1 VTHFFRA
8 LPDLVRVGLAGV
20 AAYRAEMAI
29 WILSATM
36 PLVMLA
42 LWDAVAAEGPI
53 AGLDALDLGRY
64 FVAALVVRQLS
75 SAWLLWE
82 LNQEIRSGRLST
94 RLLKPMHPL
103 LQHGVDMLVAV
114 PLRLLV
120 LSPVLVGLALLRPD
134 LVWLPTLPHAI
145 AFAFA
150 LAAAWAVNFLIQ
162 ALFAI
167 LSFWID
173 KSDAL
178 FGVWFGLYSLLSGY
192 VAPMDVFPEGV
203 ARVLRLLPFRA
214 MLGGPVE
221 ILAGLSTPAEIATDL
236 AVAWGW
242 TFALLALVLVGWRI
256 GVRRYGAF
264 GA

>member
-1 VTHFFRA
+1 MTHLARA

-20 AAYRAEMAI
+20 SAYRAEMII

-42 LWDAVAAEGPI
+42 LWDAVAAGGPV
-53 AGLDALDLGRY
+53 AGLGAADLGRY
-64 FVAALVVRQLS
+64 FVATLIVRQLS

-82 LNQEIRSGRLST
+82 LNYEIRSGRLST
-94 RLLKPMHPL
+94 KLLKPMHPL
-103 LQHGVDMLVAV
+103 VQHAVDMVVALPMRLVVLA
-114 PLRLLV
+114 PLL
-120 LSPVLVGLALLRPD
+120 LALALARPD
-134 LVWLPTLPHAI
+134 LLWLPSPATLA
-145 AFAFA
+145 AFAA
-150 LAAAWAVNFLIQ
+150 SLLAAWLVNFLIQ

-192 VAPMDVFPEGV
+192 LAPTDVFPE
-203 ARVLRLLPFRA
+203 AAATVLRYLPFRV
-214 MLGGPVE
+214 MLGAPVE
-221 ILAGLSTPAEIATDL
+221 ILAGLSSPAETARDL
-236 AVAWGW
+236 AIGW
-242 TFALLALVLVGWRI
+242 SWTAGLAVLVALSWRA

>member
-1 VTHFFRA
+1 VTHVLRA

-20 AAYRAEMAI
+20 SAYRAEMII

-42 LWDAVAAEGPI
+42 LWDAVAAGGPV
-53 AGLDALDLGRY
+53 AGLDARDLGRY
-64 FVAALVVRQLS
+64 FAATLVVRQLS

-82 LNQEIRSGRLST
+82 LNYEIRSGRLST
-94 RLLKPMHPL
+94 KLLKPMHPL
-103 LQHGVDMLVAV
+103 VQHAVDMVVALPMRTV
-114 PLRLLV
+114 VLAPLLLV
-120 LSPVLVGLALLRPD
+120 LGLARPD
-134 LVWLPTLPHAI
+134 LLWLPSPLQ
-145 AFAFA
+145 
-150 LAAAWAVNFLIQ
+150 LAAFVLGLLAAWLVNFLIQ

-192 VAPMDVFPEGV
+192 LAPTDLFPDR
-203 ARVLRLLPFRA
+203 AAAVLRWLPFRV
-214 MLGGPVE
+214 MLGAPVE
-221 ILAGLSTPAEIATDL
+221 MLAGLSTPAEMARDL
-236 AVAWGW
+236 AIGWGW
-242 TFALLALVLVGWRI
+242 AVGLAITVAFTWRL